1 MYELNVYHLY
11 NIVKFIDLNLL
22 HADFMHIKIMKN
34 KLQEDLHT
42 SSLDMFW
49 SIYEYSAVTDILFN
63 MVPTWKEAGSAFLFV
78 LYWEILAL
86 QISSLEPHLP
96 PH

>member
-34 KLQEDLHT
+34 KLQEDHHT
-42 SSLDMFW
+42 SSPDMF
-49 SIYEYSAVTDILFN
+49 
-63 MVPTWKEAGSAFLFV
+63 
-78 LYWEILAL
+78 
-86 QISSLEPHLP
+86 
-96 PH
+96 